1 MNVLDNVLMGNPAAG
16 GRPEAETALKKSGV
30 YDRVVEMP
38 HNINTILTREFDD
51 EGAVLSGGQY
61 QKIVVARAFAQNA
74 PICVFDEPS
83 SALDPVAEYDLYQSI
98 MEESVGKTMIF
109 ISHRLCSVQNAT
121 MVYMLE
127 DGEIIERGT
136 HQQLMEQ
143 GGKYAQMYQMQ
154 AKNYLAL
161 DDKEVPA

>member
-1 MNVLDNVLMGNPAAG
+1 
-16 GRPEAETALKKSGV
+16 
-30 YDRVVEMP
+30 
-38 HNINTILTREFDD
+38 
-51 EGAVLSGGQY
+51 
-61 QKIVVARAFAQNA
+61 
-74 PICVFDEPS
+74 
-83 SALDPVAEYDLYQSI
+83 
-98 MEESVGKTMIF
+98 
-109 ISHRLCSVQNAT
+109 